1 MEFQHLNRRLHLY
14 LGLALSPWILLYAV
28 SSIPFSHGRFFEDL
42 DKAKG
47 RPNWTRRAEIPF
59 DAPVPREDSELRAFG
74 LRIMRTAGLQGAFGA
89 YRQGPSQINVYSH
102 SVWNSTQVKYLVEE
116 KKLIVEDK
124 RFRWDHMLTG
134 FHAKGG
140 FEQESCLHDSWGV
153 VVDLVSLGL
162 ILWVASG
169 LYMWIPMRNLR
180 RSGLFALAA
189 GALSFGALLWLL

>member
-1 MEFQHLNRRLHLY
+1 MELQHLNRRLHLY

-28 SSIPFSHGRFFEDL
+28 SSIPFSHGRFFDDL

-47 RPNWTRRAEIPF
+47 QPNWTRRAEIPF
-59 DAPVPREDSELRAFG
+59 DAPAPQEDGELRAFG
-74 LRIMRTAGLQGAFGA
+74 ARIMQTAGLEGAFGA
-89 YRQGPSQINVYSH
+89 YRQGPSQINVYVH
-102 SVWNSTQVKYLVEE
+102 SVWNSTQVKYLANE
-116 KKLIVEDK
+116 KKLVVEDK

-140 FEQESCLHDSWGV
+140 FEQDDWRHDSWGV

-169 LYMWIPMRNLR
+169 LYMWVPMRNLR
-180 RSGLFALAA
+180 RSGLVALAA
-189 GALSFGALLWLL
+189 GAVSFAALVWLL

>member
-1 MEFQHLNRRLHLY
+1 MELQHFNRRLHLY
-14 LGLALSPWILLYAV
+14 LGLALSPWILLYAA

-47 RPNWTRRAEIPF
+47 QPNWIRRAEIPF
-59 DAPVPREDSELRAFG
+59 DAAVPRDDSQLRAFG
-74 LRIMRTAGLQGAFGA
+74 SRIMQTAGLDGAFGA

-102 SVWNSTQVKYLVEE
+102 SVWNSTQVKYLLEE

-140 FEQESCLHDSWGV
+140 FEQEGWLHDSWGV

-162 ILWVASG
+162 LLWVASG

-189 GALSFGALLWLL
+189 GALSFGALAWLL